1 MWKFAIKVVLACLGI
16 AAAASA
22 APSLETELAALQNEW
37 AVINYQTSNGQ
48 QEEAFQ
54 GLAKKAESLTTRY
67 PDRTE
72 PRVWEAIVLG
82 SYAKVKGGL
91 GALKLVKQAKG
102 LLEEAERI
110 DPFVLDGSIYTT
122 LGSLYYKVPGWPLG
136 FGDDDKARH
145 YLEMALNL
153 NPNGIDPNFFYGDF
167 LIKKGDYA
175 QAIPVLKRALAAP
188 DRPNRALADSGRRQE
203 IRAALAEAEA
213 HLH

>member
-1 MWKFAIKVVLACLGI
+1 MWKFAVIGVLACLGI
-16 AAAASA
+16 VATASA
-22 APSLETELAALQNEW
+22 APHLETDLAALQHEW
-37 AVINYQTSNGQ
+37 AVINYQTPNGQ
-48 QEEAFQ
+48 QEAAFQ
-54 GLAKKAESLTTRY
+54 GLAKKAKALTSAY
-67 PDRTE
+67 SDRAE
-72 PRVWEAIVLG
+72 PRIWEAIVLG

-110 DPFVLDGSIYTT
+110 NPFVLDGSIYTT

-136 FGDDDKARH
+136 FGDDDQARH
-145 YLEMALNL
+145 YLEMSLNL

-167 LIKKGDYA
+167 LMKKGDYA

-188 DRPNRALADSGRRQE
+188 DRPNRTLADRGRRQE
-203 IRAALAEAEA
+203 IRAALTEAEA